1 MSINNHTLTS
11 SFLELNIPVNDL
23 MDHFSIIIKLLK
35 RHWKNISAQ
44 YVIDSIKNSDENTYQ
59 ILMFLIR
66 NNKAKITSI
75 KAIGNL
81 IKKQSENY
89 IPSFELNTIET
100 TDSHDIKEKIKDKFN
115 QCNINTKQNKV
126 FWIFVNWEGWYY
138 KRDIEQ
144 DLQKLLW

>member
-1 MSINNHTLTS
+1 
-11 SFLELNIPVNDL
+11 
-23 MDHFSIIIKLLK
+23 
-35 RHWKNISAQ
+35 
-44 YVIDSIKNSDENTYQ
+44 
-59 ILMFLIR
+59 MFLIR

-126 FWIFVNWEGWYY
+126 F
-138 KRDIEQ
+138 
-144 DLQKLLW
+144 